1 MKDAMSR
8 VEFASTKLLEIFI
21 CRLVGRSRQVHGTST
36 NSFPT
41 SVMKRTAMISL
52 IQFIIWRSKVSPF
65 FSILDFL
72 VLKRGLGDDE
82 YDYWKVEA
90 GNAMKD
96 RMGLAENPLDGVVAK
111 ACVHLIRPYLYFLNK
126 IADDNRLAN
135 RYICS
140 NISSKLSPLNSAL
153 WTDRK

>member
-1 MKDAMSR
+1 
-8 VEFASTKLLEIFI
+8 V
-21 CRLVGRSRQVHGTST
+21 
-36 NSFPT
+36 SF
-41 SVMKRTAMISL
+41 
-52 IQFIIWRSKVSPF
+52 F
-65 FSILDFL
+65 FLFWTFW

-111 ACVHLIRPYLYFLNK
+111 ACVPVIPPYLCFLNK
-126 IADDNRLAN
+126 TADDNRLAN
-135 RYICS
+135 LYICS
-140 NISSKLSPLNSAL
+140 NISLKLSPLNSAL